1 MAFPDKVVRD
11 VWNIHNGRCGCFD
24 TTHGHLGICYKPL
37 IWENRGKEGEGSWEA
52 HHIRSD
58 GPDTHTNCEIL
69 CLECYELA
77 KESHPSNICISGA
90 NNKYPESLKSLV

>member
-11 VWNIHNGRCGCFD
+11 VWNIHNGRCGCFN

-37 IWENRGKEGEGSWEA
+37 IWENRGKVGEGGWEA

-77 KESHPSNICISGA
+77 RETHPSNICISGS

>member
-37 IWENRGKEGEGSWEA
+37 IWENRGKEGEGAWEA

-77 KESHPSNICISGA
+77 KESLPSNTCISGV